1 MRYFVAFVFVLAL
14 VALPLS
20 ASAHGGE
27 VAAPAEEKMDLRVR
41 RAGIGLGV
49 SGAVLVSGG
58 VMVGIGAAD
67 ANALTGEGVGLLV
80 GGAILTIG
88 GLVATII
95 TGRMLAE
102 RKRDRDRFREAHY
115 ECTTPSSVGPGTIA
129 THVPSGRWSCGT

>member
-67 ANALTGEGVGLLV
+67 ANALTGEGVRLV
-80 GGAILTIG
+80 GRLAAMRGDFKKYAGAPRG
-88 GLVATII
+88 SDNW
-95 TGRMLAE
+95 RQNLAE
-102 RKRDRDRFREAHY
+102 VEAAL
-115 ECTTPSSVGPGTIA
+115 ERPELTLS
-129 THVPSGRWSCGT
+129 